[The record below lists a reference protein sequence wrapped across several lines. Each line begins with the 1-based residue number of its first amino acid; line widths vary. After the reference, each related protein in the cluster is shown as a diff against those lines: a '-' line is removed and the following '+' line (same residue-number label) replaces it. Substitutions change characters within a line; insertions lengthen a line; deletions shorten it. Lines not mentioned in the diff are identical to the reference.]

1 MDTNEEYMKKEIELR
16 FTYHSPN
23 PVQTQHYT
31 VIRGRAKRLA
41 ETFAALCPDSR
52 ERSLAITK
60 LEESVMWAN
69 AAIARR
75 SVDEA
80 EQDALRELGPK
91 TNPDA

>member
-1 MDTNEEYMKKEIELR
+1 MDTNEEYMKKEIEIR

-23 PVQTQHYT
+23 PEQNEFYKR
-31 VIRGRAKRLA
+31 IRNQAKNLA
-41 ETFAALCPDSR
+41 KDFAAYCPDSR

-91 TNPDA
+91 SKP